1 MESVDQQFRRQK
13 ENYEHM
19 TEGELYAFAEKAYD
33 LTEIAREALQAVIAE
48 KGLAVRLKLD
58 PLAPVPA
65 EPPEDD
71 EGLVN
76 FQWPD
81 NADHAWRWMKCL
93 TAAGIPSFLGPDN
106 VMHLEEFQ
114 GKFDGPVSL
123 KIRDVD
129 RIRALDAVAR
139 ARARARAN
147 DSNEE
152 KEPEEEKESV
162 DQQFRQQ
169 KEKYEHMSQGELSV
183 LAEDAYQ
190 LTDIAREAL
199 QAVLAERGIAVRFKL
214 EPPPPAEPPEDDE
227 GLINLGMHGWPADA
241 EAAWLTMG
249 ALSAAGIPSFL
260 GPQNVMHLEEFR
272 GKFNG
277 LVSLKVREVD
287 WNRANMALKK
297 AADAG
302 WWDNASWWDNGK
314 EKEEGLDEEKDYAIL
329 CPKCRSPKVVM
340 AGRDTEDLA
349 ESPPRDK
356 FQWSCDACGHQW
368 EDEGTLQE
376 VAGGQSWP
384 GEEFSTRDGDS
395 SEERDPK

>member
-1 MESVDQQFRRQK
+1 MESADQQLRQQK

-19 TEGELYAFAEKAYD
+19 SEGELCTLAEEAYD
-33 LTEIAREALQAVIAE
+33 
-48 KGLAVRLKLD
+48 
-58 PLAPVPA
+58 
-65 EPPEDD
+65 
-71 EGLVN
+71 
-76 FQWPD
+76 
-81 NADHAWRWMKCL
+81 
-93 TAAGIPSFLGPDN
+93 
-106 VMHLEEFQ
+106 
-114 GKFDGPVSL
+114 
-123 KIRDVD
+123 
-129 RIRALDAVAR
+129 
-139 ARARARAN
+139 
-147 DSNEE
+147 
-152 KEPEEEKESV
+152 
-162 DQQFRQQ
+162 
-169 KEKYEHMSQGELSV
+169 
-183 LAEDAYQ
+183 

-199 QAVLAERGIAVRFKL
+199 QAVLSERGIAVRLKL
-214 EPPPPAEPPEDDE
+214 EPPAPLRAEPPKDDE
-227 GLINLGMHGWPADA
+227 GLTNLGMRGWPADA

-287 WNRANMALKK
+287 WNRANIALKK

-314 EKEEGLDEEKDYAIL
+314 EKEEGPDEEKDYAIL

-368 EDEGTLQE
+368 VDEGITQE
-376 VAGGQSWP
+376 AAGGQSWP
-384 GEEFSTRDGDS
+384 GEEFPSRVEKS
-395 SEERDPK
+395 SEELGPK